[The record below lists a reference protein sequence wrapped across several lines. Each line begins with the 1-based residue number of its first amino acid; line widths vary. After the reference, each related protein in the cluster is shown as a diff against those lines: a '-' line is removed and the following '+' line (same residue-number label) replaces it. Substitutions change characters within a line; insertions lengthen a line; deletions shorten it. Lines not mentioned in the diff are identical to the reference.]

1 MRSAYH
7 PEFVKDLIVK
17 KQRFFTAFRMTECS
31 SSRAQRFYCHPE
43 LAKDLIV
50 KKQGF
55 FTAFRM
61 TECSSS
67 RAQRGDLLVILSLQ
81 RILLLKSRDSSLH
94 SE

>member
-1 MRSAYH
+1 MFVIAIAARRSA
-7 PEFVKDLIVK
+7 
-17 KQRFFTAFRMTECS
+17 
-31 SSRAQRFYCHPE
+31 CHPE